1 MIVCVWQLS
10 GSVKIVERKFGECDV
25 VLYEHEKS
33 RGRLMVRY
41 EIQHFDFADGS
52 RIWWCV

>member
-1 MIVCVWQLS
+1 
-10 GSVKIVERKFGECDV
+10 VKIVERKFGECDV